1 HVVALSASVVSG
13 GWNSVYG
20 AIQVIPDSELKLF
33 HVDPVSG
40 ILDYDADDK
49 VRAIFRFSKAI
60 DLYAPNE
67 QRFHV
72 TDGQGQVLPFALDI
86 TGNQAEITLTDVS
99 ALTVGDRLVVTID
112 AGLSSVKPLT
122 ETNVISLYKLKKTQ
136 TQTFIY
142 RGRTA
147 ADLWIDSV
155 LPRRQT
161 VGKALDVTM
170 SVHGLPLDKARVR
183 AWIGDQP
190 ISITSL
196 ESNDEEERVGIL
208 YGTSP
213 ALNIPGYYDVRVD
226 INRYGIWETTRLLG
240 AVAVDAPLTLNSV
253 IPQWGP
259 LAGGTR
265 VEITG
270 TGFEPGNTVAD
281 GIHMLIGS
289 APVTNIDV
297 ISSRKL
303 IAYTPRGVTGRQP
316 VLMTNRYQQKAELP
330 EETGFG
336 YGLRPLAQATASLAH
351 PTAVTVDQETGVAI
365 ATSGFFT
372 QAFGRYDEE
381 LWELQHKDYNGVRFP
396 DALRAVSYDVQGET
410 HILQVGGVGNLPT
423 GEEGQVRLA
432 RDVVRKTLEAKQLN
446 EMIGMG
452 EPLTLEEEEQLS
464 KVAYENIATSLDSLS
479 LQAVEEYEEGVQRKR
494 LYVANGTAGI
504 SRLNLDE
511 QNGMQLINEIGG
523 NE

>member
-1 HVVALSASVVSG
+1 
-13 GWNSVYG
+13 
-20 AIQVIPDSELKLF
+20 
-33 HVDPVSG
+33 
-40 ILDYDADDK
+40 
-49 VRAIFRFSKAI
+49 
-60 DLYAPNE
+60 
-67 QRFHV
+67 
-72 TDGQGQVLPFALDI
+72 
-86 TGNQAEITLTDVS
+86 
-99 ALTVGDRLVVTID
+99 
-112 AGLSSVKPLT
+112 
-122 ETNVISLYKLKKTQ
+122 
-136 TQTFIY
+136 
-142 RGRTA
+142 
-147 ADLWIDSV
+147 
-155 LPRRQT
+155 
-161 VGKALDVTM
+161 
-170 SVHGLPLDKARVR
+170 
-183 AWIGDQP
+183 
-190 ISITSL
+190 
-196 ESNDEEERVGIL
+196 
-208 YGTSP
+208 
-213 ALNIPGYYDVRVD
+213 
-226 INRYGIWETTRLLG
+226 
-240 AVAVDAPLTLNSV
+240 
-253 IPQWGP
+253 
-259 LAGGTR
+259 
-265 VEITG
+265 
-270 TGFEPGNTVAD
+270 
-281 GIHMLIGS
+281 MLIGS

-336 YGLRPLAQATASLAH
+336 YGLRPLAQATAALAH
-351 PTAVTVDQETGVAI
+351 PTAVTVDHETGVAI

-372 QAFGRYDEE
+372 EAFGRYDEE

-410 HILQVGGVGNLPT
+410 HILQVGGGGNLPT

-432 RDVVRKTLEAKQLN
+432 RDAVRKTLEAKQLN

-523 NE
+523 NENQYLYTDLVKQGNSLFTAVTAASGMSKMVMPLCNGEGDWQGFRDAMHFSYINAADPVQLPDPALETGAAIALKGEWLLGGGVQGFS

>member
-1 HVVALSASVVSG
+1 SYPAQQLLSDEVSGAGGFHLVSRQDAGLTEISSLDIPASRVRVKENIAYLAAGKRGLVVVDISNVTAPEVIARLSNIGHVYDIDISGHMLYAAVGGKGIAVIDITVPSAPQYVSMLDAFNDMSSRHVVALSASVVSG
-13 GWNSVYG
+13 GWNSAYG

-33 HVDPVSG
+33 HADPVSG
-40 ILDYDADDK
+40 ILDYDADGK

-281 GIHMLIGS
+281 GIHPPIGS
-289 APVTNIDV
+289 APVTTSDV

-303 IAYTPRGVTGRQP
+303 IAYTPRGATGRQTVP
-316 VLMTNRYQQKAELP
+316 MTNRYQQKAELP

-336 YGLRPLAQATASLAH
+336 YGLRPLAQATAALAH
-351 PTAVTVDQETGVAI
+351 
-365 ATSGFFT
+365 
-372 QAFGRYDEE
+372 
-381 LWELQHKDYNGVRFP
+381 
-396 DALRAVSYDVQGET
+396 
-410 HILQVGGVGNLPT
+410 
-423 GEEGQVRLA
+423 
-432 RDVVRKTLEAKQLN
+432 
-446 EMIGMG
+446 
-452 EPLTLEEEEQLS
+452 
-464 KVAYENIATSLDSLS
+464 
-479 LQAVEEYEEGVQRKR
+479 
-494 LYVANGTAGI
+494 
-504 SRLNLDE
+504 
-511 QNGMQLINEIGG
+511 
-523 NE
+523 